1 MKKILIVGGVAGG
14 ATAAARLRRLSEE
27 DEIILF
33 ERDEYISFANCGL
46 PYYIGD
52 VIKDRKKLLVQ
63 TVDGMSKR
71 FNLDIRNFS
80 EVVAIDPVAKTV
92 EVKNHQ
98 TGKTY
103 NESYDKLILSPGAK
117 PIAPPIPGLSEAK
130 NILTLRNIPDT
141 DKIKAVVDSGKVRR
155 AVVIGGGFIGVEMA
169 ENLQELGANVTL
181 VEKMNQVLKPLDFE
195 MAQLVHQEIN
205 ANCVN
210 LILGDGVDHFQ
221 KQGSEVVLE
230 SGRVLEADLVILAIG
245 VVPDNML
252 AKQANLKCGPRGHIV
267 TTQNYEVL
275 SGVDESVYSDI
286 FAIGDA
292 IEVKDFVTKDQTAIP
307 LAWPAN
313 RQGRVVADY
322 INGKTIKNF
331 GIQGTAVAKVFNK
344 TIASTGNNAVQLDM
358 KKIDYQIVMAHRANH
373 AGYYPH
379 ATNIALKLLYD
390 PKTLSILGAQAVGQE
405 GTEKRID
412 VIASAMK
419 MGATVLDL
427 QDFELCYA
435 PPFSSAKDP
444 ANILGYIAEN
454 IEDGV
459 YKTVEW
465 HEIDAIVEKGGFLLD
480 VRSPVEVSAG
490 AIKGSVNIE
499 LDSLRDRIAE
509 IPISK
514 DTPIYVTCQVG
525 QRAYLAIRILKG
537 NGFTNIYNL
546 SGGYSTYRT
555 AHYKL
560 AELDF
565 NIGACIVKKVDSDD
579 GDVDQGGRGSD
590 GEQGGTGNDVIK
602 KKVDVT
608 GLQCP
613 GPLMATYDAIKS
625 VESGDLVQIIATDFG
640 FVSDIKSW
648 CETNGHTLV
657 SQETKGKSYISIIRK
672 GSEGEACSLMPAI
685 STQKNATLVVFS
697 GELDKVLASMII
709 AQGAAAQGKNVTLFF
724 TFWGLNALRKRDG
737 KGRNKTFV
745 EKMFG
750 AMMPKGAGRLPLSMM
765 NMLGA
770 GPAMIKGIMKK
781 KHVDDLDTMIK
792 KAQNAGVRFIA
803 CTMSMDLMGIKEEE
817 LIDGIEYAGVGTY
830 IASNENAGTTLFV

>member
-46 PYYIGD
+46 PYYIGN
-52 VIKDRKKLLVQ
+52 VIKDRQKLLVQ
-63 TVDGMSKR
+63 TVEGMSKR

-80 EVVAIDPVAKTV
+80 EVVSIDPAAKTV
-92 EVKNHQ
+92 AVKNH
-98 TGKTY
+98 KTEEVY
-103 NESYDKLILSPGAK
+103 TETYDKLILSPGAK

-141 DKIKAVVDSGKVRR
+141 DKIKAIVDSGNVRR

-169 ENLQELGANVTL
+169 ENLQELGINVTL

-210 LILGDGVDHFQ
+210 LILEDGVDHFQ
-221 KQGSEVVLE
+221 KQGTQVVLE
-230 SGRVLEADLVILAIG
+230 SGRVLDADLVILAIG
-245 VVPDNML
+245 VVPENGL
-252 AKQANLKCGPRGHIV
+252 AKNANLKCGPRGHIV
-267 TTQNYEVL
+267 TTPNYEVMN
-275 SGVDESVYSDI
+275 GENDSVYPDI

-292 IEVKDFVTKDQTAIP
+292 IEVKDFVTETQTAIP

-322 INGKTIKNF
+322 INGMTTKNF

-344 TIASTGNNAVQLDM
+344 TIASTGNNAAQLDI
-358 KKIDYQIVMAHRANH
+358 KKIDYQIVVAHRANH

-379 ATNIALKLLYD
+379 STNIAFKLLYD
-390 PKTLSILGAQAVGQE
+390 PKTLKILGAQAVGQD

-444 ANILGYIAEN
+444 VNVLGYIASN
-454 IEDGV
+454 IEERA

-465 HEIDAIVEKGGFLLD
+465 FEIDEIVEKGGFLLD
-480 VRSPVEVSAG
+480 VRTPVEVSAG
-490 AIKGSVNIE
+490 AIKGAINIE
-499 LDSLRDRIAE
+499 LDTLRDRISE
-509 IPISK
+509 ISISK
-514 DTPIYVTCQVG
+514 ESPIYVTCQVG
-525 QRAYLAIRILKG
+525 QRAYLGIRILKG

-546 SGGYSTYRT
+546 SGGYSTYKT

-560 AELDF
+560 AEPDF
-565 NIGACIVKKVDSDD
+565 TVGECTPKKDD
-579 GDVDQGGRGSD
+579 ADPGDVDQGGSGK
-590 GEQGGTGNDVIK
+590 DVIK

-625 VESGDLVQIIATDFG
+625 VNSGELIQIIATDFG

-657 SQETKGKSYISIIRK
+657 SQETEGKNYISIIRK
-672 GSEGEACSLMPAI
+672 GDEGEACSLMPAV

-697 GELDKVLASMII
+697 GEMDKVLASMII
-709 AQGAAAQGKNVTLFF
+709 AQGAVAQGKNVTLFF

-737 KGRNKTFV
+737 KGHNKTFI

-750 AMMPKGAGRLPLSMM
+750 AMMPKGTTKLPLSMM
-765 NMLGA
+765 NMLGV